1 MGHPVHSAAVPRLST
16 ADGLL
21 HTVIRTPV
29 IPFTDTTSVLDSF
42 LTAEINPA
50 TGRTVRTRY
59 LGTSSLYD
67 TLQMAG
73 TIAPGGVVY
82 QGTIT
87 GVVRIA
93 NG

>member
-1 MGHPVHSAAVPRLST
+1 MGHHRPLGGRSPAVHRRRPDPHRHPHPL
-16 ADGLL
+16 
-21 HTVIRTPV
+21 
-29 IPFTDTTSVLDSF
+29 IPFTNTTSILDSF
-42 LTAEINPA
+42 FYAEINPA
-50 TGRTVRTRY
+50 TGKTVRTRY

-67 TLQMAG
+67 TLQMVG
-73 TIAPGGVVY
+73 SIAPGGVVY